1 MKSANVIFNRKI
13 IMIKRLLN
21 LLLIIIFIFFGCQK
35 IQYDTITQISTI
47 DALLAGLYDGS
58 VSGAKL
64 LKQGNLGIGT
74 FDKLDGE
81 MIVYDGTV
89 YQARADGKVYKPDLD
104 FSTPFATVCYFNQE
118 TTFLLEAGI
127 NFSSL
132 EEKINQIAPNQNIF
146 CAFKVKAKFDSI
158 KTRSVPAQKK
168 PYPPLSE
175 VTKNQPEFIYKNVSG
190 FIVGFRCPPYVK
202 GINVPGYHLHF
213 LSDDF
218 SKGGHILDFKIKNGN
233 CQIDLCDKFFLILPK
248 DETGFQNIDL
258 SKDRSDE
265 LMEVEK

>member
-1 MKSANVIFNRKI
+1 MRKLFVNLI
-13 IMIKRLLN
+13 II
-21 LLLIIIFIFFGCQK
+21 LLLIFSGCQK
-35 IQYDTITQISTI
+35 TQYDTITQISTI

-58 VSGAKL
+58 VSGNKL
-64 LKQGNLGIGT
+64 LKYGNLGIGT

-81 MIVYDGTV
+81 MVVYDGKV
-89 YQARADGKVYKPDLD
+89 YQIKADGKVYKPNSD
-104 FSTPFATVCYFNQE
+104 FTTPFATVCFFNQE
-118 TTFLLEAGI
+118 FSFPLEAGL

-132 EEKINQIAPNQNIF
+132 EEKLNNIAPNQNIF
-146 CAFKVKAKFDSI
+146 CAFKIFANFDGI

-213 LSDDF
+213 ISENF
-218 SKGGHILDFKIKNGN
+218 TKGGHILDFEIKSGN
-233 CQIDLCDKFFLILPK
+233 CQIDLCDKFYLLLPK
-248 DETGFQNIDL
+248 NEAGFQNIDL
-258 SKDRSDE
+258 TKDRSKE